1 MLLTINQVCEKLSVS
16 RSTVYRWWKWG
27 AIPAPVKIEGALRWR
42 EAELAKWVED
52 GCQPLIQLEEQEH
65 EQNVKEAHEDSD
77 WTADVK

>member
-42 EAELAKWVED
+42 EAELLKWVDE
-52 GCQPLIQLEEQEH
+52 GCEPLIQLEEH
-65 EQNVKEAHEDSD
+65 EQNVKEAREDSD
-77 WTADVK
+77 WVADVK